1 MAFLFGGY
9 MNIFFEIVRDL
20 WLIGL
25 TYAIFSIWEKV
36 EPTKPD
42 HQEYKIDEAWNP
54 VDLDDEREFELDQ
67 QEKRKELF
75 KV

>member
-1 MAFLFGGY
+1 MQI
-9 MNIFFEIVRDL
+9 IFEFIHLGWLAGLSYVVFKL
-20 WLIGL
+20 WD
-25 TYAIFSIWEKV
+25 KV
-36 EPTKPD
+36 EPTSTD